1 MKKKKKSVS
10 QSNDLSN
17 KVGYLM
23 LLFLMGSNITM
34 QELYFIFDLNLPSKL
49 NQNVVRSYGT
59 ALAAATHALI
69 SSHQFLAACQKD
81 VSR

>member
-1 MKKKKKSVS
+1 
-10 QSNDLSN
+10 
-17 KVGYLM
+17 
-23 LLFLMGSNITM
+23 M
-34 QELYFIFDLNLPSKL
+34 QELYFCFFCFLALNLPSKL

-69 SSHQFLAACQKD
+69 SSRQFLAACQKD

>member
-1 MKKKKKSVS
+1 
-10 QSNDLSN
+10 
-17 KVGYLM
+17 M

-34 QELYFIFDLNLPSKL
+34 QELYFFFALNLPSKL

-69 SSHQFLAACQKD
+69 SSRQFLALCQKV